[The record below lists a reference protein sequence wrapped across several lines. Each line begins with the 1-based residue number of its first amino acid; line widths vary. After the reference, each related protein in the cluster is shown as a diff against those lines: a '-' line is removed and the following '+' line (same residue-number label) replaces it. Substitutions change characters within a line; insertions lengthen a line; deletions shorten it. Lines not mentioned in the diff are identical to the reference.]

1 MHEMSFVYVVVE
13 NGEAYSLAYKHYLA
27 AVMAVKE
34 KHKDTLE
41 HQINELQ
48 SLYDIETI
56 LADVNVPEN
65 TESGISHLYVEKGI
79 NILIYRLP
87 VY

>member
-1 MHEMSFVYVVVE
+1 MSFVYVVVE
-13 NGEAYSLAYKHYLA
+13 NGEPYSLAYKHYLA

-34 KHKDTLE
+34 KHKEALE
-41 HQINELQ
+41 NQINDIQ
-48 SLYDIETI
+48 NLYDIEII
-56 LADVNVPEN
+56 LAHINVAEN
-65 TESGISHLYVEKGI
+65 IEKGVSHLYVEKGI